1 MYIYILA
8 GDYDEHRLRV
18 EIVTA
23 LLPVLTQY
31 RVYLQTD
38 HAGTSSV
45 LKHLLNELMND
56 RNVTM
61 FTSFIHL
68 DFINTYVNTYY
79 LLCLKIIVTKN
90 GSSLYLSD
98 QKSNSFISSVFSKY
112 LCLILRKLVS
122 RPADL

>member
-90 GSSLYLSD
+90 GNSLYLSD